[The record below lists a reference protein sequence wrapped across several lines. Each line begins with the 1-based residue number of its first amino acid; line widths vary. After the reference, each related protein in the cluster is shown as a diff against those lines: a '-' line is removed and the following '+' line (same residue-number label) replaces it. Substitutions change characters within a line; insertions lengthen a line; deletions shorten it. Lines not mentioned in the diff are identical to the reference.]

1 MYVRIAWMVAAFLPL
16 PSKPVLDMVEQQYNH
31 STTHLDLASEPAHR
45 LRTLDEAIYSS
56 ARWWR
61 NLNRVMSAVG
71 LLVIG
76 AIIALV
82 VVGVKE
88 QWGS

>member
-1 MYVRIAWMVAAFLPL
+1 MDYVAWMVAAFLPL
-16 PSKPVLDMVEQQYNH
+16 PAKPVLAMMEQQHNH
-31 STTHLDLASEPAHR
+31 STSHLNSGSEPR
-45 LRTLDEAIYSS
+45 FQSLDEAQYNS

-61 NLNRVMSAVG
+61 NLNRVMSIVG

-82 VVGVKE
+82 VVGVKQ
-88 QWGS
+88 QWGP